1 MPKSVYFVKYGKA
14 NSIVKSK
21 GGILQFVFSDKDQE
35 TIVDGRIG
43 NFWAFE
49 EQLKE
54 KLQGIGFQQGY
65 FRKNTACVAIPIHTS
80 PNDMKNVFDSFDQL
94 GFTEVYTIFEPV
106 ALIYGLSRQSPDNLW
121 HGIIDAGSSKV
132 DISLINKHEMI
143 QQSTFNLSKKRM
155 ERWFK
160 DQNMTE
166 FLANI
171 ISEEAQMV
179 FGDMR
184 HADFQVILTGGGMQH
199 PGLRQI
205 LSRTFEA
212 SFTTII
218 VDNNDDFIVHGME
231 SIWLKESGNLD
242 SGAYIKRH
250 GWKN

>member
-1 MPKSVYFVKYGKA
+1 MPTSVYFVKYGKA
-14 NSIVKSK
+14 NCIVKSK
-21 GGILQFVFSDKDQE
+21 GGIVQFVFSDKDQE

-54 KLQGIGFQQGY
+54 KLQGFGFQQGY

-106 ALIYGLSRQSPDNLW
+106 ALIHGLSRQSPDNLW
-121 HGIIDAGSSKV
+121 RGIIDVGSSKV

-143 QQSTFNLSKKRM
+143 QHSTFNLSKSRM

-179 FGDMR
+179 FENMR
-184 HADFQVILTGGGMQH
+184 HADFQVILTGGGMRH
-199 PGLRQI
+199 PGLGHI
-205 LSRTFEA
+205 LLRTFDA
-212 SFTTII
+212 LYPTIRVENHDDLI
-218 VDNNDDFIVHGME
+218 VDGME
-231 SIWLKESGNLD
+231 AIWSHD
-242 SGAYIKRH
+242 SRKTWIRGRI
-250 GWKN
+250 